1 MELLLLSFS
10 LSIFI
15 FLIYSFDGV
24 LDFEIYA
31 PRISMQPTRSYPSH
45 SLLFFPINARQTK
58 PSWDSLKTTLL

>member
-1 MELLLLSFS
+1 
-10 LSIFI
+10 
-15 FLIYSFDGV
+15 V